1 MGIAGIAVVVAAAL
15 AAGNGEF
22 GVRAS
27 AMPATV
33 PGPPAGERAARA
45 MKRIIGWKWAGN
57 WSGARDYQ
65 HFSASGH

>member
-1 MGIAGIAVVVAAAL
+1 MGIAGIALVVAAAL
-15 AAGNGEF
+15 AAGDG
-22 GVRAS
+22 GAS
-27 AMPATV
+27 AIPATA
-33 PGPPAGERAARA
+33 PDPPAGERAARA